1 MIKMRA
7 KMITVGLLGAAATVP
22 IDFAKADQ
30 LGHASW
36 YSLPAN
42 TTANGEQMN
51 PNDLT
56 AAHRSLPFGT
66 RVLVE
71 NLSNGRS
78 VVVRINDR
86 GPFIGGRI
94 IDLSKAAAASI
105 GMIAAGTAKVRVITD
120 GGVLAALGQSTAKTK
135 NGASVAAA
143 PEAAVASSKMTAS
156 LAEETKAD
164 TAQPKSAAKKA
175 KAAPKPSKTKG
186 LAAIASG
193 SNKRDGAQARVKVAA
208 VAKRSKPGGTAKT
221 RIHVAAV
228 AKRSKPS
235 GSAKTRIHVGGRGQA
250 IQTNRKRE
258 DPHSRGG
265 RLQRNPCRREA
276 GFAFLEPPHYRGVQY
291 ASSLRRPRHN
301 AGVHEAR
308 ADARAAYGLASIAS
322 NFVHLRHRKG
332 PSARSAG
339 SSGCVAFLVAP
350 RSLSGIRRHQACRR
364 GAPGCGARR
373 QIAHRGTG

>member
-164 TAQPKSAAKKA
+164 TAQPKSAAKRA
-175 KAAPKPSKTKG
+175 KAAPKPSKTER

-235 GSAKTRIHVGGRGQA
+235 GSAKTRIQWRPWPS
-250 IQTNRKRE
+250 
-258 DPHSRGG
+258 DPN
-265 RLQRNPCRREA
+265 QPEA
-276 GFAFLEPPHYRGVQY
+276 
-291 ASSLRRPRHN
+291 RRPAFTWRTPPTES
-301 AGVHEAR
+301 APPGSRLRVS
-308 ADARAAYGLASIAS
+308 RAAALPWRPIR
-322 NFVHLRHRKG
+322 LILT
-332 PSARSAG
+332 PSSA
-339 SSGCVAFLVAP
+339 
-350 RSLSGIRRHQACRR
+350 QRR
-364 GAPGCGARR
+364 GS
-373 QIAHRGTG
+373 